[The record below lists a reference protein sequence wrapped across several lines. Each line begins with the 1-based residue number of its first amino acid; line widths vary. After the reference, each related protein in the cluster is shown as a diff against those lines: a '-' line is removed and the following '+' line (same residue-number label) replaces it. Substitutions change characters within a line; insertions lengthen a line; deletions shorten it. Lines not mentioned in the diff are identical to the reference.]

1 MLLFILHSSITN
13 QKYVSR
19 PILYTTRSLWYPTRQ
34 RPSILHQDI
43 RLVHGTS
50 ISDSSLRPIPRV
62 KKKIPTGL
70 INNFRNVS
78 VYPHERVGDITM
90 VAAFSGLF
98 GAKMFAIFE
107 SSENLSQFLANP
119 IGEFFSPGGLAIYG
133 GLICGFIGVFI
144 YVKRWLKIKP
154 IYVMDA
160 VAPALMF
167 AYGVGRIGCQLSGD
181 GDWGIPNKLAQ
192 PTWWFLPKWTW
203 AFDYPNN
210 VTNSSRTP
218 HEIIA
223 GFQGIYNTHLTEP
236 VFPTPFYE
244 TILAFMIGGFLW
256 SIRKRLKVPGTL
268 FMIYLILNGL
278 ERFFIE
284 KIRVNDKI
292 NSFGIQFTQAEL
304 IAVLLFITGIIGII
318 VLNSRANKTID
329 IKAV

>member
-1 MLLFILHSSITN
+1 MYPDLSYILHAAFGT
-13 QKYVSR
+13 R
-19 PILYTTRSLWYPTRQ
+19 PDSAPASFIKTFGLFMALAFLTAAYALFLELRRKAQQGLLTTSEMKGEKK
-34 RPSILHQDI
+34 
-43 RLVHGTS
+43 GT
-50 ISDSSLRPIPRV
+50 
-62 KKKIPTGL
+62 T
-70 INNFRNVS
+70 VS

-107 SSENLSQFLANP
+107 SSENLNQFLANP

-292 NSFGIQFTQAEL
+292 SAFGIQFTQAEL